1 MDAIGI
7 FVTATIF
14 TLMLT
19 IGVNDTVQQ
28 LISLW
33 RRSKVLLRALLA
45 AIVLVPMLVALL
57 IWIFDLPP
65 AVATGLALLAAAPGA
80 PLTTKR
86 AQMAGADTIYVSS
99 LQLTLAL
106 LAVVVMPIHLAIFF
120 SLFELTIE
128 AVNPIAVASQIAR
141 ITFLPV
147 VVGLLLQ
154 RFAPKFTTRIRKPLN
169 MLANGMFVLL
179 VLTVIIIL
187 AVTPELRAML
197 LLDWT
202 TISAIVIMAVAALA
216 IGHFLGGRRAAQHG
230 GLATAC
236 VARNFGLALYVAT
249 LSEAGAE
256 SVPTLVVYLVLGAL
270 IGILYALWNRRQVE
284 RETEAQA
291 QVPA

>member
-1 MDAIGI
+1 MDAIGT

-179 VLTVIIIL
+179 VLIVVVVL
-187 AVTPELRAML
+187 AVTPELRTML

-202 TISAIVIMAVAALA
+202 TIAAIVIMAVSALA

-256 SVPTLVVYLVLGAL
+256 SVPTLLVYLVLGAL
-270 IGILYALWNRRQVE
+270 IGILYALWNKRQVE

>member
-7 FVTATIF
+7 FATATIF

-45 AIVLVPMLVALL
+45 AIVLVPMLVVLL
-57 IWIFDLPP
+57 LWIFDLPP
-65 AVATGLALLAAAPGA
+65 EVATGLALLAAAPGA

-86 AQMAGADTIYVSS
+86 AQMAGADPVYVSS

-106 LAVVVMPIHLAIFF
+106 LAVVVTPLYLAIFF
-120 SLFELTIE
+120 SLFDLTIE
-128 AVNPIAVASQIAR
+128 AVSPINVASQIAR

-154 RFAPKFTTRIRKPLN
+154 RFAPKFTIRVRKPLN
-169 MLANGMFVLL
+169 VLANTMFVLL
-179 VLTVIIIL
+179 VLLVIVIL
-187 AVTPELRAML
+187 AVTPELRTML

-202 TISAIVIMAVAALA
+202 TIAAIVIMAVSALA

-236 VARNFGLALYVAT
+236 VARNFGLALYVAG

-256 SVPTLVVYLVLGAL
+256 SVPTLVVYLVIGAL
-270 IGILYALWNRRQVE
+270 LGILYALWNRRQVE
-284 RETEAQA
+284 HETDAQTH
-291 QVPA
+291 VPA

>member
-1 MDAIGI
+1 
-7 FVTATIF
+7 
-14 TLMLT
+14 MLF
-19 IGVNDTVQQ
+19 
-28 LISLW
+28 
-33 RRSKVLLRALLA
+33 RS
-45 AIVLVPMLVALL
+45 
-57 IWIFDLPP
+57 
-65 AVATGLALLAAAPGA
+65 
-80 PLTTKR
+80 
-86 AQMAGADTIYVSS
+86 
-99 LQLTLAL
+99 
-106 LAVVVMPIHLAIFF
+106 
-120 SLFELTIE
+120 
-128 AVNPIAVASQIAR
+128 
-141 ITFLPV
+141 V

-179 VLTVIIIL
+179 VLIVVVVL
-187 AVTPELRAML
+187 AVTPELQQML

-202 TISAIVIMAVAALA
+202 TIAAIVIMAVSALA

-256 SVPTLVVYLVLGAL
+256 SVPTLLVYLVLGAL
-270 IGILYALWNRRQVE
+270 IGILYAIWNKRQVE